1 MAGIIIEKE
10 IANMATFLNY
20 IYTNYKERT
29 AFSFTAGNE
38 QKEIT
43 YGAFAADV
51 NALRHDLQ
59 ARGYCH
65 ERIALIGENSYS
77 WIVAYFAITT
87 TQNTVVP
94 LDREITLSEASRIVK
109 ECESRLLIHSA
120 DYRSFAENL
129 AAETGIGLLPMTDF
143 PVSGADF
150 QLLSE
155 TAENPDDIA
164 SIIYTSGTTGSAT
177 GVQLRQKSICLDTI
191 ITVERL
197 DLWGSTL
204 LLLPFHHS
212 YAWTTTVMC
221 SLLSGIIL
229 GINQG
234 MRYMMRDFQ
243 VIKPTTIF
251 LVPLYVETFHKT
263 LTREAEKQG
272 VSVASVA
279 KAFFGGRLQ
288 VLVSGG
294 AKLDGR
300 YVDAYKQMG
309 IELLQGYGISECSP
323 VVAVNTIE
331 RHRIGSVGPALSHTL
346 VKVRNPDDHGI
357 GEICVRGDI
366 VMAGYLKN
374 EKATADAFDGDWFR
388 TGDLGYIDEDGFI
401 FITGRIK
408 NLIILSNGKNVS
420 AEELEQDLMRIAGIT
435 EVLVYEHEDKIMAEI
450 FPDVAF
456 WGTEDEAQLQK
467 LLWTPIEKDNAEKP
481 MHKRIG
487 ELKIRLTEFPKTSS
501 KKIKR

>member
-1 MAGIIIEKE
+1 MAEMITEKE
-10 IANMATFLNY
+10 IANMAAFLNY
-20 IYTNYKERT
+20 IYTHYKERT
-29 AFSFTAGNE
+29 AFSFTAGNG

-43 YGAFAADV
+43 YGTFAADV
-51 NALRHDLQ
+51 DALRHWLQ
-59 ARGYCH
+59 NQGYCR
-65 ERIALIGENSYS
+65 ERIALIGENSYN

-94 LDREITLSEASRIVK
+94 LDREITLGEASRIAK
-109 ECESRLLIHSA
+109 ECESKLLIHSA
-120 DYRSFAENL
+120 DFQTFADGL
-129 AAETGIGLLPMTDF
+129 AADTGIGLLCMTDF
-143 PVSGADF
+143 PVSNKAY
-150 QLLSE
+150 QLISE
-155 TAENPDDIA
+155 TAEAPDDIA
-164 SIIYTSGTTGSAT
+164 SVIYTSGTTGAAK

-191 ITVERL
+191 VTVERL

-212 YAWTTTVMC
+212 YAWTATVMC
-221 SLLSGIIL
+221 SLYCGIVL

-234 MRYMMRDFQ
+234 MRYILQDFQ
-243 VIKPTTIF
+243 RIKPTTVF
-251 LVPLYVETFHKT
+251 LVPLYVETFYKT

-272 VSVASVA
+272 VAVEKVAN
-279 KAFFGGRLQ
+279 AFFGGRLK

-294 AKLDGR
+294 AKLDGQ
-300 YVDAYKQMG
+300 YVTAYKEMG

-323 VVAVNTIE
+323 VVAVNTVE

-346 VKVRNPDDHGI
+346 VKVRNPDEQGI
-357 GEICVRGDI
+357 GEICVKGDI

-374 EKATADAFDGDWFR
+374 EKATADSFDGDWFR

-420 AEELEQDLMRIAGIT
+420 AEELEQDLMRIAGIA
-435 EVLVYEHEDKIMAEI
+435 EVLVYEQEDKITAEI
-450 FPDVAF
+450 FPDVAY

-467 LLWTPIEKDNAEKP
+467 LLWASIEKDNAGKP

-487 ELKIRLTEFPKTSS
+487 KLKIRLTEFPKTSS

>member
-1 MAGIIIEKE
+1 M
-10 IANMATFLNY
+10 
-20 IYTNYKERT
+20 
-29 AFSFTAGNE
+29 
-38 QKEIT
+38 
-43 YGAFAADV
+43 
-51 NALRHDLQ
+51 
-59 ARGYCH
+59 
-65 ERIALIGENSYS
+65 
-77 WIVAYFAITT
+77 
-87 TQNTVVP
+87 
-94 LDREITLSEASRIVK
+94 
-109 ECESRLLIHSA
+109 
-120 DYRSFAENL
+120 
-129 AAETGIGLLPMTDF
+129 
-143 PVSGADF
+143 
-150 QLLSE
+150 
-155 TAENPDDIA
+155 
-164 SIIYTSGTTGSAT
+164 
-177 GVQLRQKSICLDTI
+177 
-191 ITVERL
+191 
-197 DLWGSTL
+197 
-204 LLLPFHHS
+204 
-212 YAWTTTVMC
+212 
-221 SLLSGIIL
+221 
-229 GINQG
+229 
-234 MRYMMRDFQ
+234 
-243 VIKPTTIF
+243 
-251 LVPLYVETFHKT
+251 
-263 LTREAEKQG
+263 
-272 VSVASVA
+272 
-279 KAFFGGRLQ
+279 
-288 VLVSGG
+288 
-294 AKLDGR
+294 
-300 YVDAYKQMG
+300 DAYKQMG